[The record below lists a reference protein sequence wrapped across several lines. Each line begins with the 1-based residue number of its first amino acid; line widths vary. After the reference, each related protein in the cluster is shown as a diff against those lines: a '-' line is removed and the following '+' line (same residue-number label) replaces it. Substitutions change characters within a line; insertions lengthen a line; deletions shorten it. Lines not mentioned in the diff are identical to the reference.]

1 MMSYQVNNGS
11 FYKDRLNKKVS
22 GVCAGLALGNNLP
35 IWSVRLGALAALFVF
50 PVATLFAYFVAAMV
64 LPARYY

>member
-1 MMSYQVNNGS
+1 MKSHIHNGS

-22 GVCAGLALGNNLP
+22 GVCAGLALGNSLP
-35 IWSVRLGALAALFVF
+35 IWSVRLAAVAAVLVF
-50 PVATLFAYFVAAMV
+50 PVATLLAYFVAATV

>member
-1 MMSYQVNNGS
+1 MRYQTEHGS

-35 IWSVRLGALAALFVF
+35 VWAVRLAAVCALLVF
-50 PVATLFAYFVAAMV
+50 PVATILAYFVAGLV

>member
-1 MMSYQVNNGS
+1 MRYQTNNGS

-22 GVCAGLALGNNLP
+22 GVCAGLALGNGLP
-35 IWSVRLGALAALFVF
+35 VWSVRLAALAALLVF
-50 PVATLFAYFVAAMV
+50 PVATLLAYFVAVAV

>member
-1 MMSYQVNNGS
+1 MSIQVDNSS

-22 GVCAGLALGNNLP
+22 GVCAGLARGNNLP
-35 IWSVRLGALAALFVF
+35 IWGVRLGAVAALFVF
-50 PVATLFAYFVAAMV
+50 PVATLLAHFVAATV